1 MVAYLRIIL
10 SMCWQGVIPWIVAF
24 LIRKPMTAKGY
35 KILSIIFAILPCGL
49 TYEALQ
55 RAGAPENLA
64 LFAPLVLCVLLYF
77 LVKTVGFAIL
87 RRRNMLAG

>member
-1 MVAYLRIIL
+1 MVAYIKIIL

-24 LIRKPMTAKGY
+24 LIRKPMTAKRY

-55 RAGAPENLA
+55 CAGAPENLA
-64 LFAPLVLCVLLYF
+64 LFAPVVLCILLYF
-77 LVKTVGFAIL
+77 LIKTVGFAIL
-87 RRRNMLAG
+87 RRRSMLAE